1 MPVINLIAK
10 KPVGILHL
18 LDDESNF
25 PKATDLSFLE
35 KCHYNHALDE
45 LYSRPRMS
53 SLEFGVRHYAGQVW
67 YNVEGFLDKNRD
79 TLRPDV
85 VELLISSKVT
95 VRVGPAPATFSSIL
109 QRAGQC
115 TVCSPVADAEPHVPE
130 RAHASRGRQDHQ
142 QGQRSLR
149 DDEAEDAD
157 GRCPLPRLAAAAAGV
172 HDKVSLMA
180 RQAASGT
187 APAPAHSS
195 GTIASC
201 QRIRRRRNEEST
213 SVFEACDESSPSS
226 T

>member
-25 PKATDLSFLE
+25 PKASDLSFLE

-95 VRVGPAPATFSSIL
+95 VRNIL
-109 QRAGQC
+109 RAR
-115 TVCSPVADAEPHVPE
+115 EPF
-130 RAHASRGRQDHQ
+130 RAK
-142 QGQRSLR
+142 
-149 DDEAEDAD
+149 
-157 GRCPLPRLAAAAAGV
+157 RC
-172 HDKVSLMA
+172 
-180 RQAASGT
+180 
-187 APAPAHSS
+187 
-195 GTIASC
+195 
-201 QRIRRRRNEEST
+201 
-213 SVFEACDESSPSS
+213 
-226 T
+226 